1 MNVNEF
7 GQIIRANI
15 GEDVSSLTSY
25 KMILEPELGDSV
37 EKPATLGTVN
47 IVENDETFI
56 ANQYLEYVVESEVL
70 DRKGQWRKKAKATSS
85 TQEISGN
92 YQRFTVLA

>member
-7 GQIIRANI
+7 GQTIRANI
-15 GEDVSSLTSY
+15 GEDVSGLTTY
-25 KMILEPELGDSV
+25 TMILEPELGESV
-37 EKPATLGTVN
+37 EKTATLGAVN
-47 IVENDETFI
+47 IVEGDETFL
-56 ANQYLEYVVESEVL
+56 ANQYLNYVVESEVL
-70 DRKGQWRKKAKATSS
+70 DRAGQWRKKGKATSP

>member
-7 GQIIRANI
+7 GQTIRANI
-15 GEDVSSLTSY
+15 GQDVSSLTTY
-25 KMILEPELGDSV
+25 KMILEAETGKCI
-37 EKPATLGTVN
+37 EKDATLGTVDV
-47 IVENDETFI
+47 VEGDETFL

-70 DRKGQWRKKAKATSS
+70 DRVGQWRKKAKATSA

>member
-7 GQIIRANI
+7 GQTIRANI

-25 KMILEPELGDSV
+25 KMILEPELGVEV
-37 EKPATLGTVN
+37 EKDATLGTVN
-47 IVENDETFI
+47 IVVGDETFI
-56 ANQYLEYVVESEVL
+56 ANRYVEYVVEEKVL
-70 DRKGQWRKKAKATSS
+70 DRKGQWRKKGKATSA

>member
-7 GQIIRANI
+7 GQTIRANI
-15 GEDVSSLTSY
+15 GEDVSSLTDY
-25 KMILEPELGDSV
+25 KMILEPELGKRV
-37 EKPATLGTVN
+37 EKVATIGVVN
-47 IVENDETFI
+47 VVEGDETFL

-70 DRKGQWRKKAKATSS
+70 DRSGQWRKKGKATSS

-92 YQRFTVLA
+92 YARFTVLP